1 MSTPSRANI
10 PHLDSKTDVYRSDQR
25 KELEAPGS
33 RSPVKY
39 LTVQEVTCAG
49 APAFGARLDALME
62 ALLSLEAADSAI
74 EDPDLTADLTSCSV
88 DVEMMVE
95 AADPAAAMVK
105 ALAALRAAIHT
116 IGDATPC
123 WETTLAVMHVT
134 PAEAPE
140 QLLTSA

>member
-1 MSTPSRANI
+1 
-10 PHLDSKTDVYRSDQR
+10 
-25 KELEAPGS
+25 
-33 RSPVKY
+33 VKY

-49 APAFGARLDALME
+49 APAFGARLDTLME

-105 ALAALRAAIHT
+105 ALATLRAAIHA
-116 IGDATPC
+116 IGDATPA

-140 QLLTSA
+140 RLLTSA

>member
-1 MSTPSRANI
+1 M
-10 PHLDSKTDVYRSDQR
+10 
-25 KELEAPGS
+25 
-33 RSPVKY
+33 KY
-39 LTVQEVTCAG
+39 LTVQEVTCPG

-62 ALLSLEAADSAI
+62 ALLSLEAADNAI
-74 EDPDLTADLTSCSV
+74 EDPDLIADLTSCSV

-105 ALAALRAAIHT
+105 ALATLRAAIHA
-116 IGDATPC
+116 IGDATPG